1 MTMGHKDPISDA
13 LTLVPTIQNQ
23 DAGSDQVA
31 RHKDIRKM
39 NLTWTGCSAQKKLK
53 TLSNLLIDYTVIK
66 QSIGDKLHIEF
77 NSITKLLNLTV
88 LK

>member
-31 RHKDIRKM
+31 RQKDIRKM

-53 TLSNLLIDYTVIK
+53 TLSNLNRLDRVYGLCLFK
-66 QSIGDKLHIEF
+66 P
-77 NSITKLLNLTV
+77 
-88 LK
+88 

>member
-31 RHKDIRKM
+31 RQKDIRKM

-53 TLSNLLIDYTVIK
+53 TLSILNHLY
-66 QSIGDKLHIEF
+66 
-77 NSITKLLNLTV
+77 LNLNRSGIWSV
-88 LK
+88 HH